1 MPPSGLLRNVGV
13 HHVGL
18 ECSTGVRSARANGAG
33 AKAGDSCVWS
43 TSLTVGCRRWQV
55 PPTLSVA
62 LRTPDRR
69 HRLLNHAVK
78 GRMPTN
84 EGEAQPKPLALAV
97 VRKAIE
103 ESRGRA
109 AHVTEGTC
117 RLCGSPTIETYSSLP
132 WGTQVRLL
140 VCPDVHCG
148 AVAAVPARPTHD
160 SPPLGPDT
168 KSS

>member
-1 MPPSGLLRNVGV
+1 VLFG
-13 HHVGL
+13 
-18 ECSTGVRSARANGAG
+18 EQ
-33 AKAGDSCVWS
+33 GDSRAWRSSFV
-43 TSLTVGCRRWQV
+43 VGCSRRQV
-55 PPTLSVA
+55 PPTLPVA
-62 LRTPDRR
+62 LRRAYGR
-69 HRLLNHAVK
+69 HGVLNHAVK

-84 EGEAQPKPLALAV
+84 EGEAPPKPLALAV

-117 RLCGSPTIETYSSLP
+117 RLCGSATVETYSSLP
-132 WGTQVRLL
+132 WGTQVRLF

-148 AVAAVPARPTHD
+148 AVAAVPARQLD
-160 SPPLGPDT
+160 GLPPLGPGT

>member
-1 MPPSGLLRNVGV
+1 MGRDRSRAAAPRSMPKSFSFVLFRERGA
-13 HHVGL
+13 
-18 ECSTGVRSARANGAG
+18 SGAG
-33 AKAGDSCVWS
+33 SASFV
-43 TSLTVGCRRWQV
+43 VGCRRWQV
-55 PPTLSVA
+55 PPTLPVA
-62 LRTPDRR
+62 LQTQFGR
-69 HRLLNHAVK
+69 HGVLNHAVK

-109 AHVTEGTC
+109 AHATEGTC
-117 RLCGSPTIETYSSLP
+117 RLCGSPTVETYSSLP

-148 AVAAVPARPTHD
+148 AVAAVPARTLHD
-160 SPPLGPDT
+160 SPPLVPGT